1 MVVEDEEA
9 IADLLRLYLTRE
21 GFGVHV
27 ESDGLSALE
36 AIERIRPVLVLLDVG
51 LPSMDGREICR
62 RMRDAGDWTPVIFV
76 TAQDDEIERI
86 DGLQVGA
93 DDYVTKPFSPREV
106 VLRVQSLLR
115 RSEPAAPDQ
124 TLSVGRVVIDPARRT
139 VLLDEEPVDFT
150 AKEFDLLEHLVRHAG
165 QVVSREA
172 LLSAVWGYEAA
183 GGTRT
188 VDVHVAQVRRKL
200 GGLEDLRTVRG
211 IGYIFDPPVFAST
224 GPSPA

>member
-1 MVVEDEEA
+1 MVVEDEES
-9 IADLLRLYLTRE
+9 ISDLLRLYLSRE

-27 ESDGLSALE
+27 ESDGDAALE
-36 AIERIRPVLVLLDVG
+36 AIQRIRPVLVLLDVG
-51 LPSMDGREICR
+51 LPSMDGREVCR
-62 RMRDAGDWTPVIFV
+62 RMRAAGDWTPVIFV

-86 DGLQVGA
+86 DGLAAGA

-106 VLRVQSLLR
+106 VMRVQTILR
-115 RSEPAAPDQ
+115 RSGAATPDRSVQ
-124 TLSVGRVVIDPARRT
+124 VGRVFIDPARRG
-139 VLLDEEPVDFT
+139 VLLDDEPVDFT

-165 QVVSREA
+165 QVVSREE

-200 GGLEDLRTVRG
+200 GGFDDLRTVRG
-211 IGYIFDPPVFAST
+211 IGYIFDPPTTSAAT
-224 GPSPA
+224 GVGH